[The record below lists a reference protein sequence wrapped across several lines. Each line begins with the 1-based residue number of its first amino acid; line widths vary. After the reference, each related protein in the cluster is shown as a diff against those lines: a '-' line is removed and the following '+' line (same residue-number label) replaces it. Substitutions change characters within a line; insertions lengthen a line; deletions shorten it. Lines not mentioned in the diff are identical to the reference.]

1 MKRRIQHAFYEARK
15 RVLLPVLKFV
25 NWLIS
30 KLRLWRNDVSKSMAE
45 NQVVRDVVQP
55 ITEVLKKYDHKKG
68 RVVWKSRVWGTYVR
82 AIHGELK

>member
-1 MKRRIQHAFYEARK
+1 MKRKIQHAFYEARK

-68 RVVWKSRVWGTYVR
+68 RVVWKFRVWGTYVR